1 MPRKPEQPRSVLG
14 ELDDS
19 LKSAVWLIAADAAA
33 VQIARKLAA
42 DLDSATDVRDV
53 VQLSKALTDCLQALG
68 MNVAGRTGKAEAP
81 REVNPL
87 DHIKRIGVGAAKV
100 AQPTAKA
107 AKPKP
112 AGKRVSKRA

>member
-1 MPRKPEQPRSVLG
+1 MPRKTDTPQTVTAHLEA
-14 ELDDS
+14 S
-19 LKSAVWLIAADAAA
+19 LISAVWLTAADAAA
-33 VQIARKLAA
+33 VQVARRLAA
-42 DLDSATDVRDV
+42 DLDSAFDVREV

-87 DHIKRIGVGAAKV
+87 DHIKRIGTRKAKNPQPAAKS
-100 AQPTAKA
+100 

-112 AGKRVSKRA
+112 AGKGTGKRA